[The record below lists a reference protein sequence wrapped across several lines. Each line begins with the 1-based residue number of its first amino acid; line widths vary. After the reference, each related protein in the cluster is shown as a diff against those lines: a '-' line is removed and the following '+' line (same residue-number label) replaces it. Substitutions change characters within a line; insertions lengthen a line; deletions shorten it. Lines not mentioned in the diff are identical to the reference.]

1 MATGMIGIY
10 QRPPKAFT
18 ATVAEDASSPTP
30 VLLRSLFV
38 HRVLRLSFGSD
49 NLNHRIRKVMND
61 RVESPQIPE
70 GIQKILRR
78 FATLTPDLT
87 RQALVQYSNRLEA
100 LPERFQ
106 DLDRAQ
112 YAVHECMTPVAIY
125 PEVVDG
131 RMYYFADVPQS
142 APTIRALLAMIFE
155 AVNGQSPE
163 TVLAI
168 PQDFV
173 RLVMDKLG
181 LGTREVGL
189 NAMMERLRRAAR
201 QASNGSASA

>member
-1 MATGMIGIY
+1 MSEQA
-10 QRPPKAFT
+10 QVPA
-18 ATVAEDASSPTP
+18 
-30 VLLRSLFV
+30 
-38 HRVLRLSFGSD
+38 
-49 NLNHRIRKVMND
+49 
-61 RVESPQIPE
+61 
-70 GIQKILRR
+70 GIQKILTR

-87 RQALVQYSNRLEA
+87 RQALVQYANRLPD

-106 DLDRAQ
+106 DLDREQ

-131 RMYYFADVPQS
+131 KMYYYADVPQS
-142 APTIRALLAMIFE
+142 APTIRALLAMIFD
-155 AVNGQSPE
+155 AVNGESPE

-168 PQDFV
+168 PTDFV

-189 NAMMERLRRAAR
+189 NAMMARLRAAAR
-201 QASNGSASA
+201 RASEE

>member
-1 MATGMIGIY
+1 MNESTGTT
-10 QRPPKAFT
+10 K
-18 ATVAEDASSPTP
+18 
-30 VLLRSLFV
+30 
-38 HRVLRLSFGSD
+38 
-49 NLNHRIRKVMND
+49 
-61 RVESPQIPE
+61 IPE
-70 GIQKILRR
+70 GIEKILRR
-78 FATLTPDLT
+78 FATLNPDMT
-87 RQALVQYSNRLEA
+87 RQALVQYAGRLPP
-100 LPERFQ
+100 LPERFRG
-106 DLDRAQ
+106 LDREQ

-131 RMYYFADVPQS
+131 RMYYYADVPQS

-155 AVNGQSPE
+155 AINGQPPE

-173 RLVMDKLG
+173 RQVMDKLG

-201 QASNGSASA
+201 LAMQERADG